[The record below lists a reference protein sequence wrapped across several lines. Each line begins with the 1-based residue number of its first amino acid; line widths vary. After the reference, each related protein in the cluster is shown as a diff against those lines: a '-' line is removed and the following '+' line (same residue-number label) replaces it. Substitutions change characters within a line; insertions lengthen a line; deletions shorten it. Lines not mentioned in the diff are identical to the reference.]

1 MYRENLLRQPLFLQT
16 KMKLKPLLIDLDGV
30 LKLGNSP
37 APDAKEFFNLL
48 SENKIPA
55 CILSNSTLRT
65 GEQVKDFFSS
75 HNIELSIP
83 AITAFDSTLSFV
95 KKNYKKVQVYCRD
108 YLIHHFEGIIDEEN
122 PEAIVIG
129 DIEDKWNYQI
139 VNDIFKKVFA
149 GADLVAMHKN
159 KYWNPSGELLID
171 AGAFITAIEFASD
184 KEAILIGK
192 PSPFYFRTA
201 LESIHAK
208 IENGFFMIGDDIEN
222 DIKAAQDI
230 GGKGILIY
238 TGKTNFPLDD
248 GIKIKPDFEVHSL
261 KEVISILK
269 RELQQ

>member
-1 MYRENLLRQPLFLQT
+1 MKT
-16 KMKLKPLLIDLDGV
+16 KPILIDFDGV
-30 LKLGNSP
+30 LKLGTSP
-37 APDAKEFFNLL
+37 APHIKEFFGFIN
-48 SENKIPA
+48 ENKIPA

-65 GEQVKDFFSS
+65 GELVDEFFASQG
-75 HNIELSIP
+75 IELSIP
-83 AITAFDSTLSFV
+83 VITAFDAALLFV

-108 YLIHHFEGIIDEEN
+108 YLIHHFEGMIDTEN

-149 GADLVAMHKN
+149 GADLIAMHKN

-171 AGAFITAIEFASD
+171 AGAFITGIEFASG

-192 PSPFYFRTA
+192 PSPLYFNAA
-201 LESIHAK
+201 LENIGAT
-208 IENGFFMIGDDIEN
+208 IEEGFYMIGDDIEN

-238 TGKTNFPLDD
+238 TGKTKFPLNKTL
-248 GIKIKPDFEVHSL
+248 GIKPEFEVHSL
-261 KEVISILK
+261 KEVITILRK
-269 RELQQ
+269 AI